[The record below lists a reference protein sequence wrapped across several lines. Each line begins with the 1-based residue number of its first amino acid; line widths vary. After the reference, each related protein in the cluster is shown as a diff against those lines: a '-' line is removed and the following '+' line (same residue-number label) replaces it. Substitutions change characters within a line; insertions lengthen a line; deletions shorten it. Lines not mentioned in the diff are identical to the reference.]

1 MQFFT
6 LATLKTPLGPKVAIG
21 VENQFYLISN
31 LHPEFQSAVK
41 DLLANWPTSFLTLEQ
56 LAVSIVGGEFKHSP
70 AVSAE
75 EADFA
80 TPVLYPDKLMAVG
93 ANYTG
98 HLQEMGLPTEKWHPM
113 PFFLRPPS
121 TTLVGPGKT
130 VRIPKSTKQFD
141 WECELAVIVGKQ
153 LRYAGK
159 QEAMDAIAGYA
170 IGLDLS
176 CRDLIRT
183 GITALPVDLVRGK
196 AQDTM
201 APCGP
206 YIVPAQFVPNPYTLQ
221 IKLFVNG
228 QKMMDANSSEMI
240 YKIDEQLSII
250 SEYITIEPGDILFTG
265 SPSGSAE
272 VHGGCFLK
280 SGDTIHAQ
288 IEGVGAMDVI
298 MCDDNR

>member
-6 LATLKTPLGPKVAIG
+6 LATLRTSIGPKAAIG
-21 VENQFYLISN
+21 VENQFYLISD
-31 LHPEFQSAVK
+31 LQSEFHATVK
-41 DLLANWPTSFLTLEQ
+41 DLLANWPSSFLMLEQ
-56 LAVSIVGGEFKHSP
+56 LAVSIVGGAFKNKM
-70 AVSAE
+70 AVSE
-75 EADFA
+75 ENADLT
-80 TPVLYPDKLMAVG
+80 TPVIYPDKLMAVG

-113 PFFLRPPS
+113 PFFLRPP
-121 TTLVGPGKT
+121 TTSLVGPGKT
-130 VRIPKSTKQFD
+130 VHIPQSTKQFD

-153 LRYAGK
+153 LRHAGK
-159 QEAMDAIAGYA
+159 QEAMDAVAGYA

-176 CRDLIRT
+176 CRDLMQNN
-183 GITALPVDLVRGK
+183 TALPVDLVRGK

-206 YIVPAQFVPNPYTLQ
+206 YIVPVQFVPNPYTLQ
-221 IKLFVNG
+221 IQLFVNDE
-228 QKMMDANSSEMI
+228 KMMDANSSEMI

-272 VHGGCFLK
+272 VHGGRFLK
-280 SGDTIHAQ
+280 PGDTIHAQ

-298 MCDDNR
+298 MCDDDM

>member
-6 LATLKTPLGPKVAIG
+6 LATLKTSTGHSAAIG
-21 VENQFYLISN
+21 VENQFYLIADLQPK
-31 LHPEFQSAVK
+31 LHVTVK
-41 DLLANWPTSFLTLEQ
+41 ELLTNWSPSFLMLEQ
-56 LAVSIVGGEFKHSP
+56 LAAMIAGGYFKNMPVFSE
-70 AVSAE
+70 E
-75 EADFA
+75 EADLA
-80 TPVLYPDKLMAVG
+80 TPVLYPNKLMAVG

-113 PFFLRPPS
+113 PFFFRPPT

-130 VRIPKSTKQFD
+130 VHIPKSTKQFD
-141 WECELAVIVGKQ
+141 WECELAVIIGRH
-153 LRYAGK
+153 LRHAGK
-159 QEAMDAIAGYA
+159 QEAMDAVAGYA

-176 CRDLIRT
+176 CRDLMQNDTAIR
-183 GITALPVDLVRGK
+183 VDLVRGK

-206 YIVPAQFVPNPYTLQ
+206 YMVPLQFVPNPYTLQ
-221 IKLFVNG
+221 IQLFVND
-228 QKMMDANSSEMI
+228 QKMMDANTSEMI

-272 VHGGCFLK
+272 VHDGRFLQP
-280 SGDTIHAQ
+280 GDTIHAQ
-288 IEGVGAMDVI
+288 IEGVGAMKVT
-298 MCDDNR
+298 MCQDEM

>member
-6 LATLKTPLGPKVAIG
+6 LATLKGPVGPKAAIG
-21 VENQFYLISN
+21 VENQFYLISD
-31 LHPEFQSAVK
+31 LQPEFHFTVK
-41 DLLANWPTSFLTLEQ
+41 DLLLNWPASFAMLEQ
-56 LAVSIVGGEFKHSP
+56 LAASIADGTFRYSP
-70 AVSAE
+70 AVPE
-75 EADFA
+75 EVADFA
-80 TPVLYPDKLMAVG
+80 TPVIYPNKLMAVG

-98 HLQEMGLPTEKWHPM
+98 HLQEMGLPAEKWHPM
-113 PFFLRPPS
+113 PFFFRPPT
-121 TTLVGPGKT
+121 TTLVGPGVT
-130 VRIPKSTKQFD
+130 VHIPKSTQQFD
-141 WECELAVIVGKQ
+141 WECELAVIVGKR
-153 LRYAGK
+153 LRNAGK

-176 CRDLIRT
+176 CRDLMQND
-183 GITALPVDLVRGK
+183 TALSVDLVRGK

-206 YIVPAQFVPNPYTLQ
+206 YIVPGQFVPNPYTLQ
-221 IKLFVNG
+221 IQLFVND

-272 VHGGCFLK
+272 VHGGRFLK
-280 SGDTIHAQ
+280 PGDTIHAQ

-298 MCDDNR
+298 MCSDEM